1 MNDKIYFNKDDKE
14 GKTLPI
20 ILFVLCIFGVFF
32 LFSSFNNNNKAVV
45 DKDEPKKVLKVTD
58 LASYQSNFASYRE
71 VAVNFDPQV
80 PHYEV
85 ASDFSNVTNY
95 KDFYFQNNQEIK
107 DLLLENGF
115 FVDARYY
122 ETEFFPLYESNRSDY
137 VPNFI
142 TTDSM
147 LHNYH
152 LMFAYLLRKVE
163 ERKLI
168 GELKSL
174 NKEMLAGA
182 LEQHEK
188 VKGTEWEEAAVNNV
202 AFFAVGSKLLDPSI
216 NLPQVG
222 KSLAEQELTLI
233 KEKKGISLSPLMA
246 SDYME
251 DYTQYIPRG
260 HYEKS
265 SELTRYFLSMMWY
278 GRMSFVFEEE
288 KHVRSAV
295 LITLLVDKNKDSWE
309 KLYEPINFFVGKSDD
324 IGYYDFYNL
333 IDNVYGSVGI
343 DRVLSEKDKF
353 VSFKEEVKRFD
364 PPKINSMPIFDETIT
379 PDKEEA
385 IKSFRFMGQ
394 RYTIDADIFQR
405 LIHREVSQRMLPK
418 GLDIPAAMGSED
430 ALKILEEKGE
440 TKYGNYSNNMSKAR
454 NYLKA
459 LPQNVWT
466 QNLYFGWLYQLQ
478 PLLEEKGKGYPV
490 FMQNDAWKRK
500 ELNTFLGSWSQLKH
514 DTILYAKQVYAEMG
528 GYFPEEAD
536 DRGYVEPN
544 PYVYARIASLLDMT
558 IEGLESR
565 GLLENNIKETI
576 IKMRELALSLKVI
589 SEKELNNQALT
600 DDEYELIRSYGGQL
614 EHLWLE
620 FNKEDIKSSVSNY
633 LNENNIATIADV
645 ATDPNGSVLEVGV
658 GGVHSIYVIVPVDGK
673 LKIAK
678 GGVYSYYEFPWPMN
692 DRLTDSKW
700 REMIS
705 SEEGVDLPDWT
716 KSYRFE

>member
-1 MNDKIYFNKDDKE
+1 
-14 GKTLPI
+14 
-20 ILFVLCIFGVFF
+20 
-32 LFSSFNNNNKAVV
+32 
-45 DKDEPKKVLKVTD
+45 
-58 LASYQSNFASYRE
+58 
-71 VAVNFDPQV
+71 
-80 PHYEV
+80 
-85 ASDFSNVTNY
+85 
-95 KDFYFQNNQEIK
+95 
-107 DLLLENGF
+107 
-115 FVDARYY
+115 
-122 ETEFFPLYESNRSDY
+122 
-137 VPNFI
+137 
-142 TTDSM
+142 
-147 LHNYH
+147 
-152 LMFAYLLRKVE
+152 
-163 ERKLI
+163 
-168 GELKSL
+168 
-174 NKEMLAGA
+174 
-182 LEQHEK
+182 
-188 VKGTEWEEAAVNNV
+188 
-202 AFFAVGSKLLDPSI
+202 
-216 NLPQVG
+216 
-222 KSLAEQELTLI
+222 
-233 KEKKGISLSPLMA
+233 
-246 SDYME
+246 
-251 DYTQYIPRG
+251 
-260 HYEKS
+260 
-265 SELTRYFLSMMWY
+265 
-278 GRMSFVFEEE
+278 
-288 KHVRSAV
+288 
-295 LITLLVDKNKDSWE
+295 
-309 KLYEPINFFVGKSDD
+309 
-324 IGYYDFYNL
+324 
-333 IDNVYGSVGI
+333 
-343 DRVLSEKDKF
+343 
-353 VSFKEEVKRFD
+353 
-364 PPKINSMPIFDETIT
+364 
-379 PDKEEA
+379 
-385 IKSFRFMGQ
+385 
-394 RYTIDADIFQR
+394 
-405 LIHREVSQRMLPK
+405 MLPK
-418 GLDIPAAMGSED
+418 GLDIPAAMGSEE

-478 PLLEEKGKGYPV
+478 PLLEEKGRGYPV